1 MVLDLRDKIMIEKL
15 YLAGVDAKEISRR
28 IGKSVDAIRKY
39 IQRNLKDL
47 KEKHE
52 AEKERT
58 REVLRK
64 TKWEC
69 SQEISNSNFAK
80 FNRSISPADT
90 KSSSEFSFSR
100 SPLQSPRQKEK
111 SHELKIS
118 KLQGSETDEKGK
130 SSDIF
135 IEKPIPINKRKGL
148 KSPLSF
154 FSSKENK

>member
-1 MVLDLRDKIMIEKL
+1 MGWGNYIYLEVLIMVLDLRDKIMIEKL

-80 FNRSISPADT
+80 FNRSIYKQARNGYLILDRKVASVVTFDT
-90 KSSSEFSFSR
+90 PTRITK
-100 SPLQSPRQKEK
+100 
-111 SHELKIS
+111 
-118 KLQGSETDEKGK
+118 
-130 SSDIF
+130 
-135 IEKPIPINKRKGL
+135 
-148 KSPLSF
+148 
-154 FSSKENK
+154 

>member
-1 MVLDLRDKIMIEKL
+1 MGWGNYIYLEVLIMVLDLRDKIMIEKL

-80 FNRSISPADT
+80 FNRSIYKQTRNGDLILDRKVAPVVTFDT
-90 KSSSEFSFSR
+90 PTRITK
-100 SPLQSPRQKEK
+100 
-111 SHELKIS
+111 
-118 KLQGSETDEKGK
+118 
-130 SSDIF
+130 
-135 IEKPIPINKRKGL
+135 
-148 KSPLSF
+148 
-154 FSSKENK
+154 

>member
-1 MVLDLRDKIMIEKL
+1 MGWGNYIYLEVLIMVLDLRDKIMIEKL

-80 FNRSISPADT
+80 FNRSIYKQARNGDLILDRKVAPVVTFDSPTRIT
-90 KSSSEFSFSR
+90 K
-100 SPLQSPRQKEK
+100 
-111 SHELKIS
+111 
-118 KLQGSETDEKGK
+118 
-130 SSDIF
+130 
-135 IEKPIPINKRKGL
+135 
-148 KSPLSF
+148 
-154 FSSKENK
+154 

>member
-1 MVLDLRDKIMIEKL
+1 MGWGNYIYLEVLIMVLDLRDKIMIEKL

-80 FNRSISPADT
+80 FNRSIYKQARNGELILDRKVAPVVTFDT
-90 KSSSEFSFSR
+90 PTRITK
-100 SPLQSPRQKEK
+100 
-111 SHELKIS
+111 
-118 KLQGSETDEKGK
+118 
-130 SSDIF
+130 
-135 IEKPIPINKRKGL
+135 
-148 KSPLSF
+148 
-154 FSSKENK
+154 

>member
-1 MVLDLRDKIMIEKL
+1 MGWGNYIYLEVLIMVLDLRDKIMIEKL
-15 YLAGVDAKEISRR
+15 YLNGVDAKEISRR
-28 IGKSVDAIRKY
+28 IDKSVDAIRKY

-80 FNRSISPADT
+80 FNRSIYKQARNGDLILDRKVAPVVTFDT
-90 KSSSEFSFSR
+90 PTRITK
-100 SPLQSPRQKEK
+100 
-111 SHELKIS
+111 
-118 KLQGSETDEKGK
+118 
-130 SSDIF
+130 
-135 IEKPIPINKRKGL
+135 
-148 KSPLSF
+148 
-154 FSSKENK
+154 

>member
-1 MVLDLRDKIMIEKL
+1 MGWGNYIYLEVLIMVLDLRDKIMIEKL

-58 REVLRK
+58 REDLRK

-80 FNRSISPADT
+80 FNRSIYKQARNGDLILDRKVAPVVTFDT
-90 KSSSEFSFSR
+90 PTRITK
-100 SPLQSPRQKEK
+100 
-111 SHELKIS
+111 
-118 KLQGSETDEKGK
+118 
-130 SSDIF
+130 
-135 IEKPIPINKRKGL
+135 
-148 KSPLSF
+148 
-154 FSSKENK
+154 

>member
-1 MVLDLRDKIMIEKL
+1 MGWGNYIYLEVLIMVLDLRDKIMIEKL

-58 REVLRK
+58 RQVLRK

-80 FNRSISPADT
+80 FNRSIYKQARNGDLILDRKVAPVVTFDT
-90 KSSSEFSFSR
+90 PTRITK
-100 SPLQSPRQKEK
+100 
-111 SHELKIS
+111 
-118 KLQGSETDEKGK
+118 
-130 SSDIF
+130 
-135 IEKPIPINKRKGL
+135 
-148 KSPLSF
+148 
-154 FSSKENK
+154 

>member
-1 MVLDLRDKIMIEKL
+1 MGWGNYIYLEVLIMVLDLRDKIMIEKL

-58 REVLRK
+58 IEVLRK

-80 FNRSISPADT
+80 FNRSIYKQARNGDLILDRKVAPVVTFDT
-90 KSSSEFSFSR
+90 PTRITK
-100 SPLQSPRQKEK
+100 
-111 SHELKIS
+111 
-118 KLQGSETDEKGK
+118 
-130 SSDIF
+130 
-135 IEKPIPINKRKGL
+135 
-148 KSPLSF
+148 
-154 FSSKENK
+154 

>member
-1 MVLDLRDKIMIEKL
+1 MGWGNYIYLEVLIMVLDLRDKIMIEKL

-64 TKWEC
+64 TKWQC

-80 FNRSISPADT
+80 FNRSIYKQARNGDLILDRKVAPVVTFDT
-90 KSSSEFSFSR
+90 PTRITK
-100 SPLQSPRQKEK
+100 
-111 SHELKIS
+111 
-118 KLQGSETDEKGK
+118 
-130 SSDIF
+130 
-135 IEKPIPINKRKGL
+135 
-148 KSPLSF
+148 
-154 FSSKENK
+154 

>member
-1 MVLDLRDKIMIEKL
+1 MGWGNYIYLEVLIMVLDLRDKIMIEKL

-80 FNRSISPADT
+80 FNRSIYKQARNGDLILDRKVAPVVTFDT
-90 KSSSEFSFSR
+90 PTRIIK
-100 SPLQSPRQKEK
+100 
-111 SHELKIS
+111 
-118 KLQGSETDEKGK
+118 
-130 SSDIF
+130 
-135 IEKPIPINKRKGL
+135 
-148 KSPLSF
+148 
-154 FSSKENK
+154 

>member
-1 MVLDLRDKIMIEKL
+1 MGWGNYIHLEVLIMVLDLRDKIMIEKL

-80 FNRSISPADT
+80 FNRSIYKQARNGDLILDRKVAPVVTFDT
-90 KSSSEFSFSR
+90 PTRITK
-100 SPLQSPRQKEK
+100 
-111 SHELKIS
+111 
-118 KLQGSETDEKGK
+118 
-130 SSDIF
+130 
-135 IEKPIPINKRKGL
+135 
-148 KSPLSF
+148 
-154 FSSKENK
+154 

>member
-80 FNRSISPADT
+80 FNRSIYNGDLILDRKVAPVVTFDT
-90 KSSSEFSFSR
+90 PTRITK
-100 SPLQSPRQKEK
+100 
-111 SHELKIS
+111 
-118 KLQGSETDEKGK
+118 
-130 SSDIF
+130 
-135 IEKPIPINKRKGL
+135 
-148 KSPLSF
+148 
-154 FSSKENK
+154 

>member
-1 MVLDLRDKIMIEKL
+1 MGWGNYIYLDVLIMVLDLRDKIMIEKL

-80 FNRSISPADT
+80 FNRSIYKQARNGDLILDRKVAPVVTFDT
-90 KSSSEFSFSR
+90 PTRIIK
-100 SPLQSPRQKEK
+100 
-111 SHELKIS
+111 
-118 KLQGSETDEKGK
+118 
-130 SSDIF
+130 
-135 IEKPIPINKRKGL
+135 
-148 KSPLSF
+148 
-154 FSSKENK
+154 

>member
-1 MVLDLRDKIMIEKL
+1 MGWGNYIYLEVLIMVLDLRDKIMIEKL

-80 FNRSISPADT
+80 FNRSIYKQARNGDLILDRKVASVVTFDT
-90 KSSSEFSFSR
+90 PTRITK
-100 SPLQSPRQKEK
+100 
-111 SHELKIS
+111 
-118 KLQGSETDEKGK
+118 
-130 SSDIF
+130 
-135 IEKPIPINKRKGL
+135 
-148 KSPLSF
+148 
-154 FSSKENK
+154 

>member
-1 MVLDLRDKIMIEKL
+1 MGWGNYIYLEVLIIVLDLRDKIMIEKL

-80 FNRSISPADT
+80 FNRSIYKQARNGDLILDRKVAPVVTFDT
-90 KSSSEFSFSR
+90 PTRITK
-100 SPLQSPRQKEK
+100 
-111 SHELKIS
+111 
-118 KLQGSETDEKGK
+118 
-130 SSDIF
+130 
-135 IEKPIPINKRKGL
+135 
-148 KSPLSF
+148 
-154 FSSKENK
+154 

>member
-1 MVLDLRDKIMIEKL
+1 MGWGNYIYSEVLIMVLDLRDKIMIEKL

-80 FNRSISPADT
+80 FNRSIYKQARNGDLILDRKVASVVTFDT
-90 KSSSEFSFSR
+90 PTRITK
-100 SPLQSPRQKEK
+100 
-111 SHELKIS
+111 
-118 KLQGSETDEKGK
+118 
-130 SSDIF
+130 
-135 IEKPIPINKRKGL
+135 
-148 KSPLSF
+148 
-154 FSSKENK
+154 

>member
-1 MVLDLRDKIMIEKL
+1 MGWGNYIYLEVLIMVLDLRDKIMIEKL

-28 IGKSVDAIRKY
+28 IGKSVDAVRKY

-80 FNRSISPADT
+80 FNRSIYKQARNGDLILDRKVAPVVTFDT
-90 KSSSEFSFSR
+90 PTRITK
-100 SPLQSPRQKEK
+100 
-111 SHELKIS
+111 
-118 KLQGSETDEKGK
+118 
-130 SSDIF
+130 
-135 IEKPIPINKRKGL
+135 
-148 KSPLSF
+148 
-154 FSSKENK
+154 

>member
-58 REVLRK
+58 RAVLRK

-80 FNRSISPADT
+80 FNRSIYKQARNGDLILDRKVAPVVTFDT
-90 KSSSEFSFSR
+90 PTRITK
-100 SPLQSPRQKEK
+100 
-111 SHELKIS
+111 
-118 KLQGSETDEKGK
+118 
-130 SSDIF
+130 
-135 IEKPIPINKRKGL
+135 
-148 KSPLSF
+148 
-154 FSSKENK
+154 

>member
-69 SQEISNSNFAK
+69 SQEISNSNFSK
-80 FNRSISPADT
+80 FNRSIYKQARNGDLILDRKVAPVVTFDT
-90 KSSSEFSFSR
+90 PTRITK
-100 SPLQSPRQKEK
+100 
-111 SHELKIS
+111 
-118 KLQGSETDEKGK
+118 
-130 SSDIF
+130 
-135 IEKPIPINKRKGL
+135 
-148 KSPLSF
+148 
-154 FSSKENK
+154 

>member
-1 MVLDLRDKIMIEKL
+1 MGWGNYIYLEVLIMVLDLRDKIMIEKL

-80 FNRSISPADT
+80 FNRSIYKQAKNGDLILDRKVAPVVTFDT
-90 KSSSEFSFSR
+90 PTRITK
-100 SPLQSPRQKEK
+100 
-111 SHELKIS
+111 
-118 KLQGSETDEKGK
+118 
-130 SSDIF
+130 
-135 IEKPIPINKRKGL
+135 
-148 KSPLSF
+148 
-154 FSSKENK
+154 

>member
-1 MVLDLRDKIMIEKL
+1 MGWGNYIYLEVLIMVLDLRDKIMIEKL

-80 FNRSISPADT
+80 FNRSIYKQARNVDLILDRKVAPVVTFDT
-90 KSSSEFSFSR
+90 PTRITK
-100 SPLQSPRQKEK
+100 
-111 SHELKIS
+111 
-118 KLQGSETDEKGK
+118 
-130 SSDIF
+130 
-135 IEKPIPINKRKGL
+135 
-148 KSPLSF
+148 
-154 FSSKENK
+154 

>member
-1 MVLDLRDKIMIEKL
+1 MGWGNYINLEVLIMVLDLRDKIMIEKL

-80 FNRSISPADT
+80 FNRSIYKQARNGDLILDRKVAPVVTFDT
-90 KSSSEFSFSR
+90 PTRITK
-100 SPLQSPRQKEK
+100 
-111 SHELKIS
+111 
-118 KLQGSETDEKGK
+118 
-130 SSDIF
+130 
-135 IEKPIPINKRKGL
+135 
-148 KSPLSF
+148 
-154 FSSKENK
+154 

>member
-1 MVLDLRDKIMIEKL
+1 MGWGNYIYLEVLIMVLDLRDKIMIEKL

-28 IGKSVDAIRKY
+28 IGKSVDSIRQY

-80 FNRSISPADT
+80 VNRSIYKQARNGDLILDRKVAPVVTFDT
-90 KSSSEFSFSR
+90 PTRITK
-100 SPLQSPRQKEK
+100 
-111 SHELKIS
+111 
-118 KLQGSETDEKGK
+118 
-130 SSDIF
+130 
-135 IEKPIPINKRKGL
+135 
-148 KSPLSF
+148 
-154 FSSKENK
+154 

>member
-1 MVLDLRDKIMIEKL
+1 MGWGNYIYLEVLIMVLDLRDKIMIQKL

-80 FNRSISPADT
+80 FNRSIYKQARNGDLILDRKVAPVVTFDT
-90 KSSSEFSFSR
+90 PTRITK
-100 SPLQSPRQKEK
+100 
-111 SHELKIS
+111 
-118 KLQGSETDEKGK
+118 
-130 SSDIF
+130 
-135 IEKPIPINKRKGL
+135 
-148 KSPLSF
+148 
-154 FSSKENK
+154 

>member
-1 MVLDLRDKIMIEKL
+1 MGWGNYIYLEVLIMVLDLRDKIMIEKL

-58 REVLRK
+58 REILRK

-80 FNRSISPADT
+80 FNRSIYKQTRNGDLILDRKVAPVVTFDT
-90 KSSSEFSFSR
+90 PTRITK
-100 SPLQSPRQKEK
+100 
-111 SHELKIS
+111 
-118 KLQGSETDEKGK
+118 
-130 SSDIF
+130 
-135 IEKPIPINKRKGL
+135 
-148 KSPLSF
+148 
-154 FSSKENK
+154 